1 MGAGEAEE
9 AEGDT
14 GFGAGE
20 MVAQF
25 GYLPLGGVDVGEKC
39 VGIGRCGGI
48 DHGEVEHVGVWEE
61 CTVYLSAADYEH
73 CPLGGGGGQLQ
84 GGFGRL
90 CRFHSVGTEVRVA
103 GDNDVAAV
111 GEGAFWE
118 RLKCVAAHHH
128 GVAGGEFLEVLQVL
142 GDVEQEVATAA
153 NGGAVGSYGGYN
165 RNHN

>member
-20 MVAQF
+20 VVAQF
-25 GYLPLGGVDVGEKC
+25 GYLPLGGVDVGEKG

-61 CTVYLSAADYEH
+61 RSVNLTATDYENG
-73 CPLGGGGGQLQ
+73 PLGGGGGQLQ
-84 GGFGRL
+84 GGFGRG
-90 CRFHSVGTEVRVA
+90 CGFRSVGMEVRVT

-111 GEGAFWE
+111 WEGAFGE
-118 RLKCVAAHHH
+118 RLESVAAHHH
-128 GVAGGEFLEVLQVL
+128 GVAGGQLLEVSEVL

-153 NGGAVGSYGGYN
+153 NGGAVGSYGGYY